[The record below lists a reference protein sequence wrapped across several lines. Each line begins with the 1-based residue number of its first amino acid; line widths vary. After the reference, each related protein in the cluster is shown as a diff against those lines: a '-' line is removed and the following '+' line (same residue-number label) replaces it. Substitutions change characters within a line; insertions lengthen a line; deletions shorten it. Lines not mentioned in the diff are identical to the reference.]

1 MESAPATRSHSPSS
15 IHSQQDVKPP
25 HLSTEHFMSMSSNND
40 KSAAAVT
47 AAATPIVT
55 NGAPAV
61 TNVHPVGHVVAHAN
75 NGFNG
80 LLRSAERER
89 EREMQ
94 NHQLARYA
102 INN

>member
-1 MESAPATRSHSPSS
+1 
-15 IHSQQDVKPP
+15 
-25 HLSTEHFMSMSSNND
+25 MSMSSNND
-40 KSAAAVT
+40 KSASAVT